1 MSAVTPIDA
10 GGKQTQ
16 DAMDPRVRPESK
28 KWCCK
33 EQEDGQ
39 EDSYDDADGL
49 LQTLL
54 LLSTLTLAFAVTLHS
69 GTLGHADFEEADFR
83 WSKHMYY
90 QRLSDGRWDQTKMD
104 GDLLP
109 GLEDGF
115 GGLLSV
121 RARTLG
127 YICVSLSVISLFCG
141 ASTYLS
147 LTYSNAREDKKYFKS
162 WFKSFRWVILFGYLT
177 FVGAILFFFFLN
189 HIVVK
194 IQYPLYND
202 DARFFLNGTV
212 YYPPETTYDPDYTD
226 GPEGNDY
233 YGADMDRS
241 ADIANGAIIA
251 LVALTFVGIFILDQI
266 VRRELRC
273 AEKNKSDSES
283 TSKTEAVVDPSK
295 HTIDGVGGGFTPVEQ
310 LLKTFKEQQK
320 QLQELH
326 EKQLEEFLKAFVRNT
341 TDKMV

>member
-109 GLEDGF
+109 GVLDA

-127 YICVSLSVISLFCG
+127 YICVSLSVVSLFCG
-141 ASTYLS
+141 ASSYLS
-147 LTYSNAREDKKYFKS
+147 LTYSNARENQKYFKS
-162 WFKSFRWVILFGYLT
+162 WFMSFRWVILIGYLT

-194 IQYPLYND
+194 IQYPWYND

-212 YYPPETTYDPDYTD
+212 YYPPETTYDANWSADKANTA
-226 GPEGNDY
+226 NY
-233 YGADMDRS
+233 YGADMDWS
-241 ADIANGAIIA
+241 ADKANISIII
-251 LVALTFVGIFILDQI
+251 LIVLTFVGIFTLDQI
-266 VRRELRC
+266 VRRGSC
-273 AEKNKSDSES
+273 SAVKK
-283 TSKTEAVVDPSK
+283 KTEAVVDPSK
-295 HTIDGVGGGFTPVEQ
+295 HTINGGGGFTPVEQ

-326 EKQLEEFLKAFVRNT
+326 EQQLEEFLKAFVRNT